1 ENERRKKEDEKRAKE
16 DERRR
21 KEDERRLA
29 EDKEHREEKAK
40 QRAKKFAEEFTQE
53 SEQGAS
59 SRRKVAR
66 HKQSYSP
73 PKAKK
78 GTLPTRAK
86 SHLHQRGVGQ
96 QGLDQLEEVFS
107 QSHSLASAARKSK
120 DKDQQASLDE
130 EARLKQRIEKLQAER
145 LRKFDEEQA
154 RVAAERKSRP
164 ERRVASSQLTPSS
177 SIPASKTEDRKGEP
191 GSHRKD
197 IWEKGEAGRTQSS
210 DARMRRESPEQ
221 RPSSASSFPR
231 FEGGPIGRYH
241 QRVAQEQREWDYLNR
256 PQQ

>member
-1 ENERRKKEDEKRAKE
+1 MKEDSEQAQPSHQMTLRQTSNLNLDGIASVLCVEAPQSVNIIGKWRDRTKLAWKSPCESEEPVNSCVLFSVRCDYFGMADKDRKHSRERQRTEENERRKKEDEKRAKE

-29 EDKEHREEKAK
+29 EDKEHREEKEK

-96 QGLDQLEEVFS
+96 QGL
-107 QSHSLASAARKSK
+107 
-120 DKDQQASLDE
+120 
-130 EARLKQRIEKLQAER
+130 
-145 LRKFDEEQA
+145 
-154 RVAAERKSRP
+154 
-164 ERRVASSQLTPSS
+164 
-177 SIPASKTEDRKGEP
+177 
-191 GSHRKD
+191 
-197 IWEKGEAGRTQSS
+197 
-210 DARMRRESPEQ
+210 
-221 RPSSASSFPR
+221 
-231 FEGGPIGRYH
+231 
-241 QRVAQEQREWDYLNR
+241 
-256 PQQ
+256 